1 MTQLSISP
9 ESQRRLAKVAAYVK
23 ECLEAD
29 AAQFQVDRPWLEYRW
44 SHTLRVANI
53 GYKLALVENASIE
66 LSVAGCLLHDIASFR
81 PEDPED
87 IYGHGR
93 VGAQLIRPEL
103 PNLGYS
109 PDEVENICYSVAAHA
124 DGNAGYDFP
133 ETIES
138 KVVSDAD
145 NIDRF
150 DAYRLLEYC
159 QPHMR
164 DFEKLVAAVGQRLT
178 RLESY
183 RGQRIM
189 ETDHGHELFNQK
201 LDMQIMVYKALIEQ
215 HRISSLDTLPGFSG
229 EGE

>member
-9 ESQRRLAKVAAYVK
+9 ESQLRLAKIAAYVK
-23 ECLEAD
+23 ERLEAD
-29 AAQFQVDRPWLEYRW
+29 AARYQVDRPWLDYRW
-44 SHTLRVANI
+44 RHTLRVANI
-53 GYKLALVENASIE
+53 GYQLALAEKAS
-66 LSVAGCLLHDIASFR
+66 LDLCVAGCLLHDIASFR
-81 PEDPED
+81 PEDPQD
-87 IYGHGR
+87 LYSHGR

-103 PNLGYS
+103 PDLGYS
-109 PDEVENICYSVAAHA
+109 PEEVDNICYSVAVHA
-124 DGNAGYDFP
+124 DGMAGYNFP
-133 ETIES
+133 HTIEA

-159 QPHMR
+159 QPHMH
-164 DFEKLVAAVGQRLT
+164 DFEKLVAAASQRLT
-178 RLESY
+178 RLETY

-189 ETDHGHELFNQK
+189 ETDHGHKLFNQK

-215 HRISSLDTLPGFSG
+215 HRISSLDTLPGFSA